1 MALQADRPASPTVVV
16 LEPDPVQR
24 DLIRLALT
32 RSGCAVVTASTGK
45 EAIEMLKSAPPALLL
60 LDLFLPQQNGLD
72 LLQQIRS
79 AGLVA
84 HTAVVV
90 ISGLGFPEV
99 VQQAVQSGAQDFLVK
114 PIDTDQLVD
123 RVNKVLK
130 R

>member
-1 MALQADRPASPTVVV
+1 MSPVSPSVVV
-16 LEPDPVQR
+16 VEPDLVQR

-32 RSGCAVVTASTGK
+32 RAGCDVVTASTGK
-45 EAIEMLKSAPPALLL
+45 AAAELLKSKQPALLL
-60 LDLFLPQQNGLD
+60 LDLFLPQQNGID
-72 LLQQIRS
+72 LLQQLRA
-79 AGLVA
+79 AGLLA

-90 ISGLGFPEV
+90 ISGLGFSEV

-114 PIDTDQLVD
+114 PIDTDQLVE

>member
-1 MALQADRPASPTVVV
+1 MSPVSPSVVV
-16 LEPDPVQR
+16 VEPDLVQR

-32 RSGCAVVTASTGK
+32 RAGCDVVTASTGK
-45 EAIEMLKSAPPALLL
+45 AAAELLKSKQPALLL
-60 LDLFLPQQNGLD
+60 LDLFLPQQNGIE
-72 LLQQIRS
+72 LLQQLRA
-79 AGLVA
+79 AGLLA

-90 ISGLGFPEV
+90 ISGLGFSEV

-114 PIDTDQLVD
+114 PIDTDQLVE